1 MNNVWTQNQYDR
13 TVAHELIHAYDYCRG
28 KLSKKNILHQAC
40 TEVRCGRR
48 RRVPEAPLRPAPQLR
63 AAALSGDC
71 DFRAEAARG
80 IWKWKDHHK
89 VCVRRRAVS
98 SVASMSISDSKEQV
112 RAPMAHTLPLA

>member
-28 KLSKKNILHQAC
+28 KVSKKNILHQAC
-40 TEVRCGRR
+40 TEVRGGKR
-48 RRVPEAPLRPAPQLR
+48 RRVPRAASLSPSPQLR

-98 SVASMSISDSKEQV
+98 SVAALSVCESREQV
-112 RAPMAHTLPLA
+112 SPLAAAHT